1 MYSGGWSYR
10 ETGLETFR
18 EFFGELLN
26 EVGADEP
33 LEFDL
38 LQQVEVTVNV
48 NAEGQYVVHL
58 INMSGIRYQNF
69 GPWMPMPAGSF
80 KVKGGGKGVK
90 VKTLKTGLELEVEE
104 DGTVQLPGFDLFDVI
119 VVEGLN
125 Q

>member
-1 MYSGGWSYR
+1 
-10 ETGLETFR
+10 
-18 EFFGELLN
+18 
-26 EVGADEP
+26 
-33 LEFDL
+33 
-38 LQQVEVTVNV
+38 
-48 NAEGQYVVHL
+48 
-58 INMSGIRYQNF
+58 
-69 GPWMPMPAGSF
+69 MPAGSF